1 MVMNRWLAAIL
12 LAALAAPAHGQERR
26 LYAGGLRPL
35 SEAVQQLSE
44 RHGWRISYEET
55 VALHAEDIQRG
66 GEPRGGFVNVEYDP
80 AEGAGP
86 VLRRIVADHTGRG
99 NVGRFA
105 VSRESGRWLVSV
117 AEMRGRNGEWVQ
129 ARSPLEYPVTV
140 SKGVWGLMPLLE
152 EMGRQLSLHTGFK
165 VWMTPG
171 LASSWLMQNWASIV
185 ATNEKART
193 VLART
198 LTAARRNDNAPA
210 YGTGTTW
217 QVVCRQSYGCSMRLV
232 RDGPLPAFPPPTARN
247 PLDSLGPFN
256 RPMPRR

>member
-1 MVMNRWLAAIL
+1 MNGLLAAIL

-55 VALHAEDIQRG
+55 VALHAEEIQRG
-66 GEPRGGFVNVEYDP
+66 GEPRGGFVDVEYDP

-86 VLRRIVADHTGRG
+86 VLRRIVADHARRG

-105 VSRESGRWLVSV
+105 VSRESGRWIVSV
-117 AEMRGRNGEWVQ
+117 GQMRGKNGEWVQ

-152 EMGRQLSLHTGFK
+152 EMGRKLSLHTGFK

-171 LASSWLMQNWASIV
+171 LASNWLVQNSASIV

-193 VLART
+193 VLARM

-210 YGTGTTW
+210 HGTDTTW
-217 QVVCRQSYGCSMRLV
+217 QVVCGQSYGCAFQISSSRPP
-232 RDGPLPAFPPPTARN
+232 RFPPV
-247 PLDSLGPFN
+247 
-256 RPMPRR
+256 PRKYNWPESYPGR